1 MCWLVFMFI
10 VQCMQ
15 RGLGRKQRGEQ
26 KTTSQSQKLG
36 DSLKTYQDYARESQA
51 KKHEDTKKIGYR
63 VHQKCQVAHCAY
75 TEEWAKDECTRHVH
89 WMAHQTRH

>member
-10 VQCMQ
+10 VECKQ

-26 KTTSQSQKLG
+26 KIKLE
-36 DSLKTYQDYARESQA
+36 DSLKTYQYYARESQA

-63 VHQKCQVAHCAY
+63 VHQKCQVAHCAC
-75 TEEWAKDECTRHVH
+75 TEEWAKDECTGHVH
-89 WMAHQTRH
+89 WMAHRTRH